1 LEKTNIL
8 IAYGTRYGATTST
21 AEEISKVL
29 KGEGFEVRV
38 VNLKEEKV
46 KDISKFD
53 LVIIGSGMKME
64 MWTEK
69 VKDISKFEL
78 VIIGSGMKMEMWTSK
93 AKAFLNTFSSEL
105 KKKKVALFVSSGAR
119 ALMEY
124 KGEHDEISRI
134 TKKYLEDKASKYDL
148 NPISM
153 TMFGGIWDYNQIGKI
168 YRKFINAERENFIP
182 AGIKETEPGVYDS
195 RNWDEIRKWAK
206 ELASQI

>member
-1 LEKTNIL
+1 LEEDKRMEKTKIL

-21 AEEISKVL
+21 AEEIAKVL
-29 KGEGFEVRV
+29 QGEGFEVTV
-38 VNLKEEKV
+38 VNLKE
-46 KDISKFD
+46 
-53 LVIIGSGMKME
+53 
-64 MWTEK
+64 EK

-93 AKAFLNTFSSEL
+93 AKAFLNKFSGEL
-105 KKKKVALFVSSGAR
+105 MKRKVGIFVSSGAR

-124 KGEHDEISRI
+124 KGEHDEINRI

-153 TMFGGIWDYNQIGKI
+153 TMFGGIWDYNQMGKI
-168 YRKFINAERENFIP
+168 YRKFLEAEKENFIP

-195 RNWDEIRKWAK
+195 RNWDEIRNWAK
-206 ELASQI
+206 ELARMI

>member
-1 LEKTNIL
+1 MEKTNIL

-29 KGEGFEVRV
+29 QGEGFEVKV
-38 VNLKEEKV
+38 VNLKE
-46 KDISKFD
+46 
-53 LVIIGSGMKME
+53 
-64 MWTEK
+64 EK

-93 AKAFLNTFSSEL
+93 AKAFLNKFSSEL
-105 KKKKVALFVSSGAR
+105 KKKKVAIFVSSGAR

-124 KGEHDEISRI
+124 KGEHDEIIRI

-148 NPISM
+148 DPISM

-168 YRKFINAERENFIP
+168 YRKFIDAERENFVP
-182 AGIKETEPGVYDS
+182 AGINETEPGVYDS
-195 RNWDEIRKWAK
+195 RNWDDIRKWAK
-206 ELASQI
+206 ELASMI

>member
-1 LEKTNIL
+1 MERTNIL
-8 IAYGTRYGATTST
+8 IAYGTRYGATSST
-21 AEEISKVL
+21 AEEIAKVL
-29 KGEGFEVRV
+29 QGEGFEVRV

-46 KDISKFD
+46 KDITEFD
-53 LVIIGSGMKME
+53 
-64 MWTEK
+64 
-69 VKDISKFEL
+69 L

-93 AKAFLNTFSSEL
+93 AKAFLNKFSGVL
-105 KKKKVALFVSSGAR
+105 KKKKVAIFVSSGAR

-124 KGEHDEISRI
+124 KGEQDEIIRI

-168 YRKFINAERENFIP
+168 YRKFLNAEKENFNP

-206 ELASQI
+206 ELARML

>member
-1 LEKTNIL
+1 MEKTKIL

-21 AEEISKVL
+21 TEEIAKVL
-29 KGEGFEVRV
+29 QSEGFEVRV
-38 VNLKEEKV
+38 VNLKV
-46 KDISKFD
+46 
-53 LVIIGSGMKME
+53 
-64 MWTEK
+64 EK

-93 AKAFLNTFSSEL
+93 AKAFLNKFSGEL

-168 YRKFINAERENFIP
+168 YRKFINAEKENFIP

>member
-1 LEKTNIL
+1 LEKTKIL

-21 AEEISKVL
+21 TEEISKVL
-29 KGEGFEVRV
+29 QGEGFEVKV
-38 VNLKEEKV
+38 VNLKN
-46 KDISKFD
+46 
-53 LVIIGSGMKME
+53 
-64 MWTEK
+64 EK

-78 VIIGSGMKMEMWTSK
+78 VIIGSGMKMDMWTSK
-93 AKAFLNTFSSEL
+93 AKAFLNKFSGEL
-105 KKKKVALFVSSGAR
+105 KKKKVAIFVSSGAR

-124 KGEHDEISRI
+124 KGEHDEINRI
-134 TKKYLEDKASKYDL
+134 TKKYLENKASKYDL

-168 YRKFINAERENFIP
+168 YRKFINAEKENFIP